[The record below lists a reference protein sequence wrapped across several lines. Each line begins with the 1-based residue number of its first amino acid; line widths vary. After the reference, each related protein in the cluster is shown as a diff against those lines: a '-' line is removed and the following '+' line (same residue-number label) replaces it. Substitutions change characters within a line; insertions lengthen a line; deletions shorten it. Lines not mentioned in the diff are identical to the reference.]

1 MCTCVMK
8 EKFENP
14 RLGYFDYV
22 FQCEKNDGK
31 RRIITLTHTN
41 DSEAKQ
47 LAELKCEEEKL

>member
-8 EKFENP
+8 EKFKNP

-22 FQCEKNDGK
+22 FQCEKNDGSRK
-31 RRIITLTHTN
+31 IITLTHTN

-47 LAELKCEEEKL
+47 LAELKCQEEKK